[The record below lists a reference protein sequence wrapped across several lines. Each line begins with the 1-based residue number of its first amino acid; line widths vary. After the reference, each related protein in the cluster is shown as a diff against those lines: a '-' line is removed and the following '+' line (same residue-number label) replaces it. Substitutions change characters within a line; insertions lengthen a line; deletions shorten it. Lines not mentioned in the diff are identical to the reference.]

1 MTTNDA
7 IRTILVP
14 LDGSDTGE
22 RALPWAKAV
31 AGSEAEIVLM
41 EVTPVA
47 STIRSFGGQV
57 IGTAEAI
64 QEGYR
69 QMAEQQLN
77 DAAAKWFDK
86 DAKFSTVIAS
96 GDPGEQILAVAA
108 DKGADLIVMS
118 SHGRGAIGRFVSGS
132 VADRVV
138 RHAPLP
144 VMIIGPEGDIAT
156 DARITRVIAPLQDS
170 DLSRAALPVAA
181 SIAKLTGTPVI
192 VLNVIV
198 PSTDLTGI
206 YPGVVTPVPASA
218 IDGAQEQMAEA
229 AKSIVDQAVASL
241 KQQGVEASGEVYS
254 GPAADSIM
262 AALQPG
268 DVIVL
273 SSHARQG
280 LARWVIGST
289 SMKLIRN
296 GQAPVVVV
304 TRESIE
310 QAALNAA
317 SAS

>member
-1 MTTNDA
+1 MTIAKT
-7 IRTILVP
+7 IRTVLVP
-14 LDGSDTGE
+14 LDGSETGE

-31 AGSEAEIVLM
+31 AGSDAQIVLM

-47 STIRSFGGQV
+47 STVRSIGGQV
-57 IGTAEAI
+57 IGTAETI

-69 QMAEQQLN
+69 QMAEQQLG
-77 DAAAKWFDK
+77 DAVAKWFGKDDK
-86 DAKFSTVIAS
+86 VSTVIAT
-96 GDPGEQILAVAA
+96 GDPGEQILAVAEE
-108 DKGADLIVMS
+108 KEADLIVMS

-156 DARITRVIAPLQDS
+156 DAKIGRVIAPIEDS
-170 DLSRAALPVAA
+170 ELSRAALPIAGA
-181 SIAKLTGTPVI
+181 IAKLAGAPVVVI
-192 VLNVIV
+192 NVMV
-198 PSTDLTGI
+198 PSTDIATI
-206 YPGVVTPVPASA
+206 YPGMVNTVPASA
-218 IDGAQEQMAEA
+218 IDESHEQLTVA
-229 AKSIVDQAVASL
+229 ARAIVDQAVAFL
-241 KQQGVEASGEVYS
+241 KEDGVDASGEIYQ
-254 GPAADSIM
+254 GGAANSIM
-262 AALQPG
+262 SALQPG

-273 SSHARQG
+273 SSHARSG

-310 QAALNAA
+310 TAK
-317 SAS
+317 SGS